1 MCVCVYVC
9 ACLCA
14 SVLVCERSLDVHKE
28 VKSGLQLG
36 APVVSF
42 EINADGGK

>member
-1 MCVCVYVC
+1 LY
-9 ACLCA
+9 ACEL
-14 SVLVCERSLDVHKE
+14 SLDVHKE

-42 EINADGGK
+42 EINADGDQ